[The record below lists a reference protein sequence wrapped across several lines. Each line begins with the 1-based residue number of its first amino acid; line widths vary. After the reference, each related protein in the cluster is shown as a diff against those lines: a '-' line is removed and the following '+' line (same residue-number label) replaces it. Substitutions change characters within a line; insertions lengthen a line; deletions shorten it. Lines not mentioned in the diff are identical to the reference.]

1 MKRNWGVFEQA
12 IKTIKYKT
20 KWEKTLDFLKNQANA
35 LNRDI
40 NHEFH
45 HAIRNIFLVINTY
58 GACVLV
64 VYSLNSV
71 SWIVKNG
78 L

>member
-1 MKRNWGVFEQA
+1 MRPP
-12 IKTIKYKT
+12 
-20 KWEKTLDFLKNQANA
+20 
-35 LNRDI
+35 
-40 NHEFH
+40 FH
-45 HAIRNIFLVINTY
+45 HDIVKIFLVINTY

-71 SWIVKNG
+71 SWIVKKG

>member
-1 MKRNWGVFEQA
+1 MSPP
-12 IKTIKYKT
+12 
-20 KWEKTLDFLKNQANA
+20 
-35 LNRDI
+35 
-40 NHEFH
+40 FH
-45 HAIRNIFLVINTY
+45 RAIRKIFLSINTY

-71 SWIVKNG
+71 SWIVKKG

>member
-1 MKRNWGVFEQA
+1 MRPP
-12 IKTIKYKT
+12 
-20 KWEKTLDFLKNQANA
+20 
-35 LNRDI
+35 
-40 NHEFH
+40 FH
-45 HAIRNIFLVINTY
+45 HAIMKILLLINTY

-71 SWIVKNG
+71 SWIVKKG